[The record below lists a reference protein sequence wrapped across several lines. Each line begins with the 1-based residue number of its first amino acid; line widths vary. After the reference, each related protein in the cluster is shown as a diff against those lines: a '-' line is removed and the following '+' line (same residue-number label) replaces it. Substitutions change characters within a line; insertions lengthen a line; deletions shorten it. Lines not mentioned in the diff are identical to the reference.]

1 MLELFRLEQ
10 PPWQMVL
17 RGTAIYWTLLIVF
30 RFLLRRD
37 VGSLGVADLLF
48 VVLIADASS
57 NAMQGDYKTIGDGLV
72 LIFTLVSWNYLL
84 DWASY
89 HSPWVW
95 RFLAPRPEPLVRHGH
110 IVHRTLRRELIT
122 VEELMAKLREKGI
135 DDLSEVRVARLEGD
149 GELSVLTY
157 KKSGGAQ

>member
-1 MLELFRLEQ
+1 MDAVLELFRLEQ

-17 RGTAIYWTLLIVF
+17 RGTAIYWFLLVVF

-72 LIFTLVSWNYLL
+72 LILTLVTWNYLL

-89 HSPWVW
+89 HSPGVW
-95 RFLAPRPEPLVRHGH
+95 RFLAPRPEPLVRHGQ

-122 VEELMAKLREKGI
+122 KEELMAKLREKGI
-135 DDLSEVRVARLEGD
+135 ADLSEVRVARLEGD

-157 KKSGGAQ
+157 KS